1 MKTLYRLNHFLT
13 TFFTLWIILFSVYSY
28 YFPSELS
35 KLTFLIK
42 PALIVIMFGMGM
54 TLTLSDFKQVL
65 MRPKEIALGTSLQF
79 LVMPLAGF
87 LLAKVFR
94 LSPELAAGVI
104 LLGSCPGGTASNVIA
119 YLAKGDVALS
129 VSLTAVSTLLSP
141 LLTPAMTYMYA
152 DKFIDVPVF
161 GLFLSAL
168 QIVIA
173 PIAVGI
179 IVRKIIKE
187 KIDSIIEFLPSVST
201 IAIIFIVGVIVAVS
215 KQSIARLGLSL
226 GLIIILHNSFG
237 LIIGYTAARLFGM
250 DSKKARTISIEV
262 GMQNSGLGVVLAK
275 THFSLLAS
283 LPSALFSVWHNVSGS
298 LLALLW
304 RRKSNEN

>member
-1 MKTLYRLNHFLT
+1 
-13 TFFTLWIILFSVYSY
+13 
-28 YFPSELS
+28 
-35 KLTFLIK
+35 
-42 PALIVIMFGMGM
+42 M
-54 TLTLSDFKQVL
+54 TLTLSDFKEVIL
-65 MRPKEIALGTSLQF
+65 RPKEIALGTSLQF
-79 LVMPLAGF
+79 LVMPLLGF
-87 LLAKVFR
+87 LLAKMFG

-104 LLGSCPGGTASNVIA
+104 LVGSCPGGTASNVIA

-129 VSLTAVSTLLSP
+129 VSLTSVSTLLSP
-141 LLTPAMTYMYA
+141 LLTPLMTYLYA
-152 DKFIDVPVF
+152 DKIIDVPVF

-179 IVRKIIKE
+179 IARKMFKD

-215 KQSIARLGLSL
+215 KQSIARLGLAL

-237 LIIGYTAARLFGM
+237 LTIGYTAARLLGM
-250 DSKKARTISIEV
+250 DSKKARTVAIEV

-275 THFSLLAS
+275 THFSLLAA

-298 LLALLW
+298 LLALMW
-304 RRKSNEN
+304 RKNSNEN

>member
-1 MKTLYRLNHFLT
+1 MRTLHRINRFLT
-13 TFFTLWIILFSVYSY
+13 GYFTVWIILFSVFSY

-35 KLTFLIK
+35 KLTVLIK

-54 TLTLSDFKQVL
+54 TLTISDFKEVL
-65 MRPKEIALGTSLQF
+65 LRPKEIALGTSLQF
-79 LVMPLAGF
+79 LVMPLLGF
-87 LLAKVFR
+87 LLAKIFR
-94 LSPELAAGVI
+94 LSPELAAGII
-104 LLGSCPGGTASNVIA
+104 LLGSCPGGTASNVIT

-129 VSLTAVSTLLSP
+129 VSLTSVSTLLSP
-141 LLTPAMTYMYA
+141 LLTPAMTYLYA

-173 PIAVGI
+173 PVAIGI
-179 IVRKIIKE
+179 IVRKIFKY
-187 KIDSIIEFLPSVST
+187 KIDSIINILPSVSM

-215 KQSIARLGLSL
+215 KESIARLGLGL
-226 GLIIILHNSFG
+226 ALIIVLHNSFG
-237 LIIGYTAARLFGM
+237 LTIGYTAARLLGM

-275 THFSLLAS
+275 THFSLLSA

-298 LLALLW
+298 VLSLLW
-304 RRKSNEN
+304 RKKSNEN